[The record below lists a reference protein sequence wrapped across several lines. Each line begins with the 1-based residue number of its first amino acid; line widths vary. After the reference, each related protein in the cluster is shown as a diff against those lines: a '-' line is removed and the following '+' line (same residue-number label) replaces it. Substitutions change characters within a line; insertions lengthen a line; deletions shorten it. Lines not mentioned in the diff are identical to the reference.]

1 MEKLWDKPMQCNI
14 PEPEQVDYITSMFT
28 ANDKMSQVRGSK
40 PLVAEKDEEL
50 VRRIATTHLEAQ
62 ITNKSPTGRE
72 PSGFVNTSYMEE
84 KAEDAQLEH
93 VENALVKANE
103 IVYDAFSR
111 SLVSQNEVR
120 VVYVTFE
127 IEFNY

>member
-1 MEKLWDKPMQCNI
+1 MPSL
-14 PEPEQVDYITSMFT
+14 
-28 ANDKMSQVRGSK
+28 
-40 PLVAEKDEEL
+40 PL
-50 VRRIATTHLEAQ
+50 
-62 ITNKSPTGRE
+62 
-72 PSGFVNTSYMEE
+72 VNTSYMEE

-120 VVYVTFE
+120 VVVTFE